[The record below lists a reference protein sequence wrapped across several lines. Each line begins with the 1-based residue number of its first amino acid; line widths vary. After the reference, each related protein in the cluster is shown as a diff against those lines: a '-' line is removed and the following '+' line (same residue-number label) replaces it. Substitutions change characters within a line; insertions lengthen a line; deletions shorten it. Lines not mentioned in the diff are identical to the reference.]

1 MPLPL
6 ESNPALGRADFIV
19 APANAEAVAF
29 VDSFPRWAAPAG
41 ALYGPS
47 GSGKSHLVGAWAKA
61 AGALIV
67 PAAALTEGFVALLEQ
82 GRAVAV
88 EDVDSGVDGR
98 ASNALFALF
107 HHPGP
112 LLLTGR
118 EPPAAWPAALPDL
131 KSRFAA
137 LLAFPLW
144 APDEALL
151 AQLTRKLFTDRQ
163 LTVPDPVI
171 MRILRSVERSPR
183 RRPRF
188 RRPGGCPR
196 PGGKTPGFRGPGR
209 RVAGR
214 GRAVMTESCACAR
227 LANYRT
233 SV

>member
-1 MPLPL
+1 MPSQLPLPL
-6 ESNPALGRADFIV
+6 PAKPALGRADFIV

-29 VDSFPRWAAPAG
+29 IDSFPRWTAPAG

-61 AGALIV
+61 AGALVV
-67 PAAALTEGFVALLEQ
+67 PAATLSEGFVATLEQ

-88 EDVDSGVDGR
+88 EDVDSGVNE
-98 ASNALFALF
+98 AALFALF

-151 AQLTRKLFTDRQ
+151 TQLTRKLFTDRQ
-163 LTVPDPVI
+163 LAVPDPVI
-171 MRILRSVERSPR
+171 MRILRSVERSPAAVR
-183 RRPRF
+183 DFVARADARALAEKRPVS
-188 RRPGGCPR
+188 
-196 PGGKTPGFRGPGR
+196 
-209 RVAGR
+209 VALVGE
-214 GRAVMTESCACAR
+214 V
-227 LANYRT
+227 LAEDGL
-233 SV
+233 S